1 MRKGGNSLVSRHLN
15 LQISRDSPQQSTGYF
30 RRHSLM
36 GLDIWQRIDDS
47 FLWGHNQIERQDPM
61 LKRLYSKGFPAVS
74 SGNRKTINPRA
85 RWRRRRRFLVR
96 ALVLAAAVQGGAW
109 GVAAADDQV
118 ARAATA
124 SIAPAVAERSNWEDG
139 LSFETSAHRA
149 WYNVF
154 WTGKCSKLPFFD
166 RLTCLKGRPTWAE
179 VTQMVLAKAQPDART
194 AMHVRMIRLGRM
206 IGHEWA
212 RHNDDR
218 RIDSDDLVRWS
229 EWLKKSA
236 DVSGAVDRMAE
247 SVQSKLV
254 DR

>member
-1 MRKGGNSLVSRHLN
+1 MN
-15 LQISRDSPQQSTGYF
+15 
-30 RRHSLM
+30 
-36 GLDIWQRIDDS
+36 
-47 FLWGHNQIERQDPM
+47 
-61 LKRLYSKGFPAVS
+61 
-74 SGNRKTINPRA
+74 SGNRKGLVPRA
-85 RWRRRRRFLVR
+85 TWRGRRRFLFR
-96 ALVLAAAVQGGAW
+96 ALVLATAVHGATW
-109 GVAAADDQV
+109 GLAAADDQV

-154 WTGKCSKLPFFD
+154 WTGKCSDLPFFD
-166 RLTCLKGRPTWAE
+166 RLTCLKGRPTWTE

-194 AMHVRMIRLGRM
+194 AMHDRMIRLGRM

-218 RIDSDDLVRWS
+218 RIDSDDLMRWS

-236 DVSGAVDRMAE
+236 DVDGAVNRLAE
-247 SVQSKLV
+247 AAQSKLE

>member
-1 MRKGGNSLVSRHLN
+1 
-15 LQISRDSPQQSTGYF
+15 
-30 RRHSLM
+30 M
-36 GLDIWQRIDDS
+36 GLDICQRIDDS
-47 FLWGHNQIERQDPM
+47 FLWRYNQIERQDPM

-74 SGNRKTINPRA
+74 GVNRKTINPRA
-85 RWRRRRRFLVR
+85 TWRRRRRFLVR

-124 SIAPAVAERSNWEDG
+124 SIAPAVAERSNWEDE

-154 WTGKCSKLPFFD
+154 WTGKCGELPFFD
-166 RLTCLKGRPTWAE
+166 RLTCLKGRPTWSE
-179 VTQMVLAKAQPDART
+179 VTEMVLSRAQPDTRT
-194 AMHVRMIRLGRM
+194 AIHGRMIRLGRM

-229 EWLKKSA
+229 EWLKKST
-236 DVSGAVDRMAE
+236 DVNGAVDRLA
-247 SVQSKLV
+247 QAAHSKLE